1 MKILHAI
8 TLAELG
14 GAQSVVIN
22 LCNKAAEEGH
32 TVFVASGKEGEMWD
46 LLSDKVQPIYLSHI
60 QRSIHPLKDMK
71 AWWELR
77 QLYRKI
83 RPDVVHLHSSKMSA
97 LGRLAFP
104 SSKIIYTVHGFD
116 SIRVAFRK
124 FLLVEK
130 LLKNSAKKMVA
141 VSRYDEI
148 NLKNE
153 GITNRVAMIYNAI
166 SDSRND
172 ILMDEYSPIVEE
184 LRKIKSHSKIVMCIA
199 RLAPPKNFN
208 LFLSIAEKF
217 SDRGI
222 HFVWIGNKTPVDTQG
237 IANVS
242 VMGEVK
248 NAQQLLHYAD
258 VFLLPSNYEGLPI
271 SILEALC
278 FGVPVI
284 ASAVGGIPEIID
296 GKNGFA
302 VQNTVDEFTHAL
314 NLVLNSVEEHHS
326 FKLAARQSYD
336 NYFTIDKMFEKYFE
350 LYQL

>member
-22 LCNKAAEEGH
+22 LCNKAAEEGN

-46 LLSDKVQPIYLSHI
+46 LLSEKVQPIYLSHI
-60 QRSIHPLKDMK
+60 QRSIHPLKDLK

-77 QLYRKI
+77 KLYRKI
-83 RPDVVHLHSSKMSA
+83 RPDVVHLHSSKMGA
-97 LGRLAFP
+97 LGRMAFP

-130 LLKNSAKKMVA
+130 LLKNATKKIVA
-141 VSRYDEI
+141 VSQYDEI
-148 NLKNE
+148 NLKKE
-153 GITNRVAMIYNAI
+153 GISNRVAMIYNAI

-172 ILMDEYSPIVEE
+172 RMIDEHTTIVEN
-184 LRKIKSHSKIVMCIA
+184 LIKIKSQSKIVMCIA

-217 SDRGI
+217 SGQDI
-222 HFVWIGNKTPVDTQG
+222 HFVWIGNKSPVDTQG

-248 NAQQLLHYAD
+248 NAQRLLHYAD

-284 ASAVGGIPEIID
+284 ASAVGGIPEILD

-302 VQNTVDEFTHAL
+302 VQNTADEFSHAL
-314 NLVLNSVEEHHS
+314 GLVLNSVEDHHS